1 MSDFNRHNGFQ
12 DHAVITVSVCWQAP
26 DFSVLSL
33 TSVTKP
39 EKRTDKKGIKI
50 CMGRG
55 QSAKS
60 MGAITGDTERPQM
73 DSLGLEPRTVRL

>member
-12 DHAVITVSVCWQAP
+12 DHAVITVSVCWLIIG
-26 DFSVLSL
+26 FSVLSL
-33 TSVTKP
+33 MSVTKP
-39 EKRTDKKGIKI
+39 QKRTDKKGVKI

-60 MGAITGDTERPQM
+60 MGAITHDTERPQM
-73 DSLGLEPRTVRL
+73 DSLGLEPRTFRL